1 MAPDQLRTRA
11 QNTQEL
17 VFQSK
22 PRGLQPDHT
31 AASSNE
37 PRRRQRDHRGRQRH
51 HRHQQRHHQINSDT
65 TDINSDI
72 IEVDS
77 DITGINSDTTAVV
90 KCVRHQHSTMS
101 DAESTPLQPDRPGED
116 HPFAVDAPFEPAG
129 DQPDAIEELVAG
141 YESGMTEQT
150 LLGVTGSGKTNT
162 VSWVV
167 EEVDQPT
174 LVIAHNKTLAAQLY
188 EEFRE
193 LFPDNAVEYFVSYY
207 DYYQPEAYVEQTDT
221 YIDKDMSINEEI
233 ERLRHS
239 ATRSLLTRDDVIVV
253 ASVSAIYG
261 LGDPGNYRELALEL
275 TTDQRIDR
283 DELLARLVDLNYERN
298 DVDFQQGSFR
308 VRGDTVEIFPMY
320 GRYAVRVEFWG
331 DEIDRLLKIDTLSG
345 EVQSTEPAALI
356 HPAEHYSIPDTTLE
370 QAIGEI
376 EELMEERVRH
386 FEREG
391 DLVAAQRIEERTTF
405 DIEMLQE
412 TGYCSG
418 IENYS
423 VHMSDRE
430 SGEAP
435 YTLLD
440 YFPEDFLCVVDESH
454 VTLPQIKGQF
464 AGDKSRKDSLV
475 ENGFRLPTA
484 YDNRPLTFEEF
495 EKKTDRTLYVSATP
509 GDYELDASEQVVEQ
523 IVRPTYLVDPAIETA
538 PATGQIDDL
547 TERIDDRIDRGE
559 RTLVTTLTKRM
570 AEDLTDYL
578 DESGVNVAYMH
589 DETDTLERHELIRDL
604 RLGEIDVLV
613 GINLLR
619 EGLDIPEVSLVAIL
633 DADQEGFLRSE
644 TTLVQTMGR
653 AARNVNGEV
662 VLYADKR
669 TDAMEAAIEETQR
682 RRQIQREFNAEHG
695 NEPTTIEKAIGETN
709 LPGSKTDTDGVASE
723 EPTTDDEAARQI
735 EQLEDR
741 MQAAAN
747 NLEFELAADIR
758 DRIRE
763 LRQEFNLDGGDEG
776 VAPETEPEF

>member
-1 MAPDQLRTRA
+1 M
-11 QNTQEL
+11 
-17 VFQSK
+17 
-22 PRGLQPDHT
+22 
-31 AASSNE
+31 
-37 PRRRQRDHRGRQRH
+37 
-51 HRHQQRHHQINSDT
+51 SDT
-65 TDINSDI
+65 QS
-72 IEVDS
+72 
-77 DITGINSDTTAVV
+77 G
-90 KCVRHQHSTMS
+90 
-101 DAESTPLQPDRPGED
+101 PLQPDQPNRDLSFE
-116 HPFAVDAPFEPAG
+116 VDAPFDPAG
-129 DQPDAIEELVAG
+129 DQPEAIEGLVDG
-141 YESGMTEQT
+141 YESGMDEQT

-162 VSWVV
+162 VSWTV
-167 EEVDQPT
+167 EEIEQPT
-174 LVIAHNKTLAAQLY
+174 LVLAHNKTLAAQLY
-188 EEFRE
+188 EEFRN

-239 ATRSLLTRDDVIVV
+239 ATRSLLTREDVIVV

-261 LGDPGNYRELALEL
+261 LGDPGVYRDMALEL
-275 TTDQRIDR
+275 SVDQQLDR

-298 DVDFQQGSFR
+298 DIDFSQGTFR

-331 DEIDRLLKIDTLSG
+331 DEIDRLLKVDTLAG
-345 EVQSTEPAALI
+345 EVKSTEPAALI
-356 HPAEHYSIPDTTLE
+356 HPAEHYSIPDNTLE
-370 QAIGEI
+370 QAIAEI
-376 EELMEERVRH
+376 EGLMDERISY
-386 FEREG
+386 FERQG

-412 TGYCSG
+412 TGHCSG

-423 VHMSDRE
+423 VHLSDRD
-430 SGEAP
+430 SGDAP

-440 YFPEDFLCVVDESH
+440 YFPDDFLCVVDESH

-495 EKKTDRTLYVSATP
+495 EEKTDRLLYVSATP
-509 GDYELDASEQVVEQ
+509 GDYELDNSGQVVEQ
-523 IVRPTYLVDPAIETA
+523 IVRPTHLVDPKVETV
-538 PATGQIDDL
+538 PATGQVEDL
-547 TERIDDRIDRGE
+547 LDRIDERIERDE

-570 AEDLTDYL
+570 AEDLTEYF
-578 DESGVNVAYMH
+578 DEAGVEVAYMH
-589 DETDTLERHELIRDL
+589 DETDTLERHELIRSL

-633 DADQEGFLRSE
+633 DADQQGFLRSE

-662 VLYADKR
+662 ILYADET
-669 TDAMEAAIEETQR
+669 TDAMAAAIEETQR
-682 RRQIQREFNAEHG
+682 RREIQREFNAEHG
-695 NEPTTIEKAIGETN
+695 NSPTTIDKPVGETN
-709 LPGSKTDTDGVASE
+709 LPGSKTDTSGLATDAPS
-723 EPTTDDEAARQI
+723 TDDEALERI
-735 EQLEDR
+735 EGLEER
-741 MQAAAN
+741 MQEAAN

-763 LRQEFNLDGGDEG
+763 LRQSFDLDGDDLG
-776 VAPETEPEF
+776 VEPEAEPDF